1 MGNPHPHSSQ
11 LTSASVLKSSP
22 LALLCLGLA
31 AWALVAL
38 LPIRFYAIDERL
50 LVAAGENTQSLPLLA
65 DSLLDSEHLGAGLR
79 ISLLAQSMH
88 LPESDSLVANARS
101 LLSSRQDLAWLGT
114 RDPRLELILATSG
127 LAFEK
132 STTQPPPALSLLL
145 REPVRIRL
153 RDHLRSN
160 PSPSVQSLMDAIPLP
175 PLPPLLPAQS
185 PGGQPL
191 EAILLLTA
199 HLVDTSAF
207 TPTVAG
213 DIKILTQESLS
224 DRSLRPLQ
232 PCLLSLL
239 SLARRYEYDSLRK
252 LLITIDSLPALHWLS
267 DQIRAPS
274 EPADLLLTATLWAGP
289 ASRLA
294 RLPPTPTH
302 PWKSLS
308 TAIAQG
314 QGAVELLVQR
324 HCPVLTHQFPF
335 PTQFFPFVLRW
346 EKPLLLI
353 RALLLLAGSWFII
366 LGLWRWLPIPNPQ
379 SPGPW
384 RVLPRLLQTILLAF
398 LLGAALEPA
407 WLHPNPLPRYRL
419 SLAQPSSQAKI
430 TQPKGNA
437 MDLTNLIT
445 LAVFLGL
452 QIAVYRICLRR
463 IRQIEKGPGDTNLK
477 LRLLENEDNLFDA
490 GLYVGIAGTA
500 TALVLQ
506 VIGLIQPSLLA
517 AYASNL
523 FGIAGVAIIKIFH
536 VRALKQRLLVPPEKN

>member
-1 MGNPHPHSSQ
+1 MGDPHPYSSQ
-11 LTSASVLKSSP
+11 FTSASALKSSS
-22 LALLCLGLA
+22 LAFLCLGLS
-31 AWALVAL
+31 AWVIVAL
-38 LPIRFYAIDERL
+38 LPIRFQAIDERL
-50 LVAAGENTQSLPLLA
+50 LVAAGENRQSLPLLA

-213 DIKILTQESLS
+213 DIKILTQQSIS

-239 SLARRYEYDSLRK
+239 SIARRYEYDSLRK
-252 LLITIDSLPALHWLS
+252 LLATIDSLPALHWLS

-294 RLPPTPTH
+294 RLPPTPTQ

-335 PTQFFPFVLRW
+335 PTQFFPFLLRW
-346 EKPLLLI
+346 EKPLLLL
-353 RALLLLAGSWFII
+353 RALLLLVGSWFII

-384 RVLPRLLQTILLAF
+384 RVAPRLLQTILLAF

-407 WLHPNPLPRYRL
+407 WLRPNPLPRYRL